1 MPKQLPETTNF
12 LKQAERN
19 VTLEGAM
26 PLAKLERLSEV
37 LCGNSGE
44 LSARLR
50 FTSNTGYLGLYG
62 KVEAE
67 LELVCQRCMQP
78 MKHAVSG
85 QFNFGLMTSEEYED
99 KLPPDTDPYLL
110 EGDEQSV
117 IEILEDE
124 LLLSIPIAAAHQ
136 NECSEF
142 LQQQNEERRVEKEK
156 LNPFAVLKDLKID

>member
-26 PLAKLERLSEV
+26 PLVKLERLSEV

-44 LSARLR
+44 LFAKLH
-50 FTSNTGYLGLYG
+50 FTSSTGYLGLHG
-62 KVEAE
+62 GVEAS
-67 LELVCQRCMQP
+67 LELICQRCMKP
-78 MKHAVSG
+78 MKHVVSG
-85 QFNFGLMTSEEYED
+85 QFKFGLMTSEGYED
-99 KLPPDTDPYLL
+99 KLPPDAEPYLL

-124 LLLSIPIAAAHQ
+124 LLLSIPIAATHQ

-142 LQQQNEERRVEKEK
+142 LRQQDEERRVEKEK
-156 LNPFAVLKDLKID
+156 SNPFAVLKDLKID